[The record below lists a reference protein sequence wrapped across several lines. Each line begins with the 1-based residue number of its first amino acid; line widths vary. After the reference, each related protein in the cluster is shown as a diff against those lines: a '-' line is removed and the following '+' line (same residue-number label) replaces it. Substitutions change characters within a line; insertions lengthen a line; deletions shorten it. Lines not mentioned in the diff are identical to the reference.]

1 MLIVNTSARTA
12 RTLPED
18 VGLLPWLADELGI
31 AESTA
36 YRLASTGQLAEFGV
50 FKVGAQYRVSKAK
63 ANRKIR
69 GGDAA

>member
-1 MLIVNTSARTA
+1 MSIVTPTARAA

-18 VGLLPWLADELGI
+18 VGLLSWLADELGI

-50 FKVGAQYRVSKAK
+50 FRVGAQYRVSKTK
-63 ANRKIR
+63 ANHKIR
-69 GGDAA
+69 GDAS